1 MSILDVSLKVWSL
14 FINYPR
20 RDNIGSL
27 IVWYVKNQK
36 EITFKL
42 KLIIIYSILLKTF
55 KDKLLRNMMKIIL
68 NFLNF
73 GVRKSNNNL

>member
-27 IVWYVKNQK
+27 IAWYVKNQK